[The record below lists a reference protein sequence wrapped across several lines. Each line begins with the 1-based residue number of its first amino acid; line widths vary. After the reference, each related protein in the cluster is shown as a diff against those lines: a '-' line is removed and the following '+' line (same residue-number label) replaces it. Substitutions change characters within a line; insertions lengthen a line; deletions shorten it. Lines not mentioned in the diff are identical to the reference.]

1 MSLGFWLGGI
11 IGWAALGPVGGIV
24 GAFLGHTF
32 FKGENDPISSN
43 YMGRNEQETQEGERN
58 SFLLSMLVL
67 ASYVIKAD
75 GRIMHSEMEFVR
87 QFLRANFGEI
97 AVDQGDQ
104 ILRRLFESAKQQGD
118 ERFKRQIQDSCLQVS
133 FNMEYS
139 ERLQLLNF
147 LCMIAEADGSV
158 DETEVVA
165 LKEIAAWMQM
175 PESEIDTLLH
185 LKGDTLEDAYKV
197 LGVSPDATEWEI
209 KTAYRKLVLQH
220 HPDRVAKLGEDVRLA
235 AEKKFKEISAAKER
249 IWKARG
255 Y

>member
-1 MSLGFWLGGI
+1 
-11 IGWAALGPVGGIV
+11 
-24 GAFLGHTF
+24 
-32 FKGENDPISSN
+32 
-43 YMGRNEQETQEGERN
+43 
-58 SFLLSMLVL
+58 
-67 ASYVIKAD
+67 
-75 GRIMHSEMEFVR
+75 
-87 QFLRANFGEI
+87 
-97 AVDQGDQ
+97 
-104 ILRRLFESAKQQGD
+104 
-118 ERFKRQIQDSCLQVS
+118 
-133 FNMEYS
+133 MEYS

-220 HPDRVAKLGEDVRLA
+220 HPDRVAKLGEDVRQA